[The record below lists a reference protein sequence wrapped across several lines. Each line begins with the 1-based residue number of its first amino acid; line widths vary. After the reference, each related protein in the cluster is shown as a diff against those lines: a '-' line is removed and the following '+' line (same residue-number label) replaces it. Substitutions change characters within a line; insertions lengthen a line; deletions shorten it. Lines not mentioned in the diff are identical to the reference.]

1 MSFTIHGIGVSG
13 GIAIGRAHLVSHT
26 KLEVAHYEVPP
37 EQVTE
42 EIARFDL
49 AVATV
54 RGELDHLRGAV
65 PAGAPAEFA
74 AFIDLHQMILN
85 DSTLSGTPR
94 TIIETER
101 CNAEWALKM
110 QTDELLQQFDA
121 IEDSYLR
128 ERRADVIQV
137 AQRVMKA
144 LSGQPGYVP
153 PPAGDSE
160 ENLVLVA
167 HDLSPADVVLFKQHQ
182 FASFVTDLGGSTSHT
197 AIIARSLNIP
207 CIVAL
212 HQARQLVRENE
223 IVIVDGTQGVLIVD
237 PDPQVLAEYQ
247 LRQREFG
254 LERQKLKRLR
264 DTPARTLDGA
274 QIELHANIELPGD
287 VELAV
292 ESGATGIGL
301 FRTEFLFLNRPDLP
315 DEDEQFEAY
324 RKVLEEMRG
333 RPVTIR
339 TYDLGA
345 DKQIDDSARL
355 SPNPALGLRAIRL
368 CLTEPRRFITQ
379 LRAMLRASR
388 YGKLQILIPML
399 MNAAEVDQ
407 SLQLVE
413 QAKRSLDDE
422 GVAYDREIPVGGMV
436 EIPAAALALGLL
448 TKRLDFLSVG
458 TNDLIQ
464 YLLAIDRTDDTVA
477 HLYDPLHP
485 AVLTV
490 LAHIFATAGKSQ
502 IPVAVCGEMAGD
514 IALTRL
520 LLALGLRR
528 FSMHSAHL
536 LDVKQRVLKTDLA
549 SAYPIARKMLK
560 TTDPVKLRS
569 MLDRLNA

>member
-37 EQVTE
+37 EQVADE
-42 EIARFDL
+42 VVRFDL

-65 PAGAPAEFA
+65 PAGAPTELA
-74 AFIDLHQMILN
+74 AFIDLHLMILN
-85 DSTLSGTPR
+85 DSTLSGIPR
-94 TIIETER
+94 DIIGTEH

-121 IEDSYLR
+121 IEDNYLR

-144 LSGQPGYVP
+144 LSGQPGYAP

-197 AIIARSLNIP
+197 AIVARSLNIP

-223 IVIVDGTQGVLIVD
+223 MLIVDGTQGVLIVD

-274 QIELHANIELPGD
+274 Q
-287 VELAV
+287 
-292 ESGATGIGL
+292 
-301 FRTEFLFLNRPDLP
+301 
-315 DEDEQFEAY
+315 
-324 RKVLEEMRG
+324 
-333 RPVTIR
+333 
-339 TYDLGA
+339 
-345 DKQIDDSARL
+345 
-355 SPNPALGLRAIRL
+355 
-368 CLTEPRRFITQ
+368 
-379 LRAMLRASR
+379 
-388 YGKLQILIPML
+388 
-399 MNAAEVDQ
+399 
-407 SLQLVE
+407 
-413 QAKRSLDDE
+413 
-422 GVAYDREIPVGGMV
+422 
-436 EIPAAALALGLL
+436 
-448 TKRLDFLSVG
+448 
-458 TNDLIQ
+458 
-464 YLLAIDRTDDTVA
+464 
-477 HLYDPLHP
+477 
-485 AVLTV
+485 
-490 LAHIFATAGKSQ
+490 
-502 IPVAVCGEMAGD
+502 
-514 IALTRL
+514 
-520 LLALGLRR
+520 
-528 FSMHSAHL
+528 
-536 LDVKQRVLKTDLA
+536 
-549 SAYPIARKMLK
+549 
-560 TTDPVKLRS
+560 
-569 MLDRLNA
+569 